1 MTAAPRFRPAEG
13 PARGRIEGC
22 DIDRENTTGLQ
33 AWTRQA
39 CGGAHSRPAGH
50 RMAEARCAD
59 CKPGWGGRIRTCEW
73 RIQSPLPYPLA
84 TPQRSDVGDRGDSN
98 PRPPGPQPG
107 ALTT

>member
-73 RIQSPLPYPLA
+73 RIQSP
-84 TPQRSDVGDRGDSN
+84 DRKSTRLN
-98 PRPPGPQPG
+98 SSHVKISY
-107 ALTT
+107 AVFCL